1 MRSFLE
7 NRETQRAG
15 KLFGDNLMRCAPK
28 CAGFIARNGVVHGV
42 PSEGEVEGGVLESFQ
57 EKVAEDAPFMLLFHF
72 SLLAAL

>member
-15 KLFGDNLMRCAPK
+15 KLFGDRCAPK
-28 CAGFIARNGVVHGV
+28 SAGFIACNGVVHGV

-72 SLLAAL
+72 SLLAAF